1 MEDKENE
8 IFNRE
13 IHKYFDKI
21 SYDKNTIRDGIIKRV
36 LKEKEINQQYIKNTH
51 VKNIISFISTA
62 ELEDFDFYA
71 VEKTLIIFTEIESVI
86 LLVTNQ
92 TKLNA
97 KMLKEKLQFNGKKVQ
112 IELTGLDDYDEIYE
126 SLAIIMDK
134 YELDRDETIID
145 STQGPRMLGAVFY
158 KFAVEQ
164 GLKLVSWQSELNDG
178 NRRIPGKDK
187 FNFIK
192 APQLKNYKLYQNAN
206 KLINNYK
213 FKEASML
220 YSQINNNE
228 MALVLDI
235 FSDIFSYESLETYDI
250 WIKQIELN
258 ISNLKNIKDKS
269 IRKIISKYVWLFS
282 QILKPFKAQNFKMQE
297 FNDLAQEIFSKVCW
311 DNLNYYNQVG
321 TENYLGISSYCWFSE
336 KDKKIIYECIRMDY
350 LRSVFPHN
358 LIQAINKFNKYHIL
372 ENLNV
377 DQISTILK
385 SSNISDLYLSLDLNT
400 EFNNMEALDYIFH
413 QNSERRLFNVK
424 KDFTYNIN
432 VELNLQEGILRIPHL
447 RKEINLKDEFESI
460 AKEKPTREL
469 RPYKIIF
476 ERKEDNYF
484 IEYKDL
490 VEILNIKDI
499 SELGFDLTSTQK
511 KEEYDK
517 AKKNNNVYKSRFKQ
531 YGNKLNTFIETKIGI
546 KEFFII
552 DEFDEE
558 FTLSINMDTISL

>member
-71 VEKTLIIFTEIESVI
+71 VEKTLIIFTAIESVI

-206 KLINNYK
+206 KLINNY
-213 FKEASML
+213 S
-220 YSQINNNE
+220 
-228 MALVLDI
+228 
-235 FSDIFSYESLETYDI
+235 
-250 WIKQIELN
+250 
-258 ISNLKNIKDKS
+258 
-269 IRKIISKYVWLFS
+269 
-282 QILKPFKAQNFKMQE
+282 
-297 FNDLAQEIFSKVCW
+297 
-311 DNLNYYNQVG
+311 
-321 TENYLGISSYCWFSE
+321 
-336 KDKKIIYECIRMDY
+336 
-350 LRSVFPHN
+350 H
-358 LIQAINKFNKYHIL
+358 
-372 ENLNV
+372 
-377 DQISTILK
+377 
-385 SSNISDLYLSLDLNT
+385 
-400 EFNNMEALDYIFH
+400 
-413 QNSERRLFNVK
+413 
-424 KDFTYNIN
+424 
-432 VELNLQEGILRIPHL
+432 
-447 RKEINLKDEFESI
+447 
-460 AKEKPTREL
+460 
-469 RPYKIIF
+469 
-476 ERKEDNYF
+476 
-484 IEYKDL
+484 
-490 VEILNIKDI
+490 
-499 SELGFDLTSTQK
+499 
-511 KEEYDK
+511 
-517 AKKNNNVYKSRFKQ
+517 
-531 YGNKLNTFIETKIGI
+531 
-546 KEFFII
+546 
-552 DEFDEE
+552 
-558 FTLSINMDTISL
+558 